1 MSILNLGLQSVGL
14 MQAKMNDESE
24 KLIGKVSTMNEIRK
38 ITKEHPNLKK
48 DLIESLQ
55 ALIHLINDVF
65 NCQFLKNELFRIFA
79 MVSET
84 EIKRF

>member
-14 MQAKMNDESE
+14 MWAKMNDESE
-24 KLIGKVSTMNEIRK
+24 KLIGKVGIMNEIRK
-38 ITKEHPNLKK
+38 ITKEYPNLKK

-65 NCQFLKNELFRIFA
+65 NR
-79 MVSET
+79 
-84 EIKRF
+84 

>member
-1 MSILNLGLQSVGL
+1 
-14 MQAKMNDESE
+14 MNNESE

-55 ALIHLINDVF
+55 APIHLINDMF
-65 NCQFLKNELFRIFA
+65 NRQSLKDEPFRTFA
-79 MVSET
+79 VASET
-84 EIKRF
+84 EIERF